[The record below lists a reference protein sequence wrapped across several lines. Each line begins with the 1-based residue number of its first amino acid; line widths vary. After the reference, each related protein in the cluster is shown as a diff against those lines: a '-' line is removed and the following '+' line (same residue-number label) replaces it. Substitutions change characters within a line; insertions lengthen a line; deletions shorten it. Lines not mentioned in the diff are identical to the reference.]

1 MQKTKTMKIITVAI
15 LVIMTISLVA
25 GGFIALLG

>member
-1 MQKTKTMKIITVAI
+1 MQKTKTMKIITVVI
-15 LVIMTISLVA
+15 LVIMTLSLVA